1 LENLTKYPITKK
13 HICNIPRSLIEIRT
27 MSHEESELDLTN
39 AGRKLWLVKVPKF
52 VAKRW
57 EKTPDNVDIGTLAL
71 TK

>member
-1 LENLTKYPITKK
+1 
-13 HICNIPRSLIEIRT
+13 
-27 MSHEESELDLTN
+27 MSHEENQLDLTN